1 MRKEEL
7 SAEIV
12 KYGLW
17 SSAEVEVKVAALPGI
32 AAQRAVLRVQLLF
45 RRHVLGQKAVPSLF
59 TLSKTGKQLPISELM
74 ANLRMLL
81 PQQASDDSH
90 DPFEAALVEPT
101 PKTFT
106 GTGKCCSDSTTQ
118 LLVVDI

>member
-32 AAQRAVLRVQLLF
+32 AAQRAALRVQLLF
-45 RRHVLGQKAVPSLF
+45 RRHVLGQKAVPLF
-59 TLSKTGKQLPISELM
+59 SLSKSGKQLPISELM

-81 PQQASDDSH
+81 P
-90 DPFEAALVEPT
+90 
-101 PKTFT
+101 
-106 GTGKCCSDSTTQ
+106 
-118 LLVVDI
+118 